1 MRSHCLI
8 VVTSLSLCAQIKA
21 DEPGK
26 KYAVITPKNN
36 GIVATGINGRGEIVG
51 FEWVED
57 KKIADVLNEA
67 PIFAQGK
74 KITYLPLLE
83 GYTATFPA
91 AVSDDGVIVGRAG
104 KPAPPNVRV
113 PLRNQGFV
121 WDAKTGMR
129 GLGVLEGDV
138 TSAACGI
145 TRDGRR
151 ICGWSLGDNRMR
163 ACVWDRADA
172 TWKAV
177 ALPMH
182 AQLGSPHVAISDNGK
197 QVASIDGTV
206 ACLWTQDAG
215 GKWSR
220 QVISR
225 PGALAPRSVNNSGM
239 VAGVR
244 SDRDGRTHAI
254 IHSRETGYKQL
265 QEPEGYVS
273 SQANAVNNDGIVVG
287 QMDGPGGSQ
296 IGPSAFVYESGRLRI
311 LDEGGSQF
319 TAATAIN
326 NRGEVAGVFEVDED
340 KAQGNARKPQ
350 SKKAK

>member
-1 MRSHCLI
+1 MRSHCVL
-8 VVTSLSLCAQIKA
+8 VVISLSLCAESKA
-21 DEPGK
+21 NEPAK
-26 KYAVITPKNN
+26 KYQVITPKNN

-57 KKIADVLNEA
+57 KKIAGVLNEA

-121 WDAKTGMR
+121 WDAKTGMH
-129 GLGVLEGDV
+129 GLGVLEGDLA
-138 TSAACGI
+138 SAACGI

-163 ACVWDRADA
+163 ACVWDKTET

-177 ALPMH
+177 SLPMH

-206 ACLWTQDAG
+206 ACLWTQDAD

-220 QVISR
+220 RVISR
-225 PGALAPRSVNNSGM
+225 PGALAPRSVNNSGI

-244 SDRDGRTHAI
+244 SDLDGRTHAV

-265 QEPEGYVS
+265 QEPQGYVN

-296 IGPSAFVYESGRLRI
+296 IGPNAFVYENGRLRV
-311 LDEGGSQF
+311 LAEGGKQF

-326 NRGEVAGVFEVDED
+326 DHGQVAGVFEEDED
-340 KAQGNARKPQ
+340 EAPGAARKPLP
-350 SKKAK
+350 KKAK

>member
-1 MRSHCLI
+1 MRSHCLSLAI
-8 VVTSLSLCAQIKA
+8 ALLSLCARINA

-26 KYAVITPKNN
+26 KYTVITPKNI
-36 GIVATGINGRGEIVG
+36 GIVATGINSRGEIVG

-57 KKIADVLNEA
+57 KQIAGVINEE

-91 AVSDDGVIVGRAG
+91 AVSDNGLVVGRAG

-129 GLGVLEGDV
+129 GLGVLEGDSA
-138 TSAACGI
+138 SAACAI

-163 ACVWDRADA
+163 ACIWERTDSA
-172 TWKAV
+172 WKAA

-182 AQLGSPHVAISDNGK
+182 AQLGSPYVAMSDNGK
-197 QVASIDGTV
+197 QVTSIDGTV
-206 ACLWTQDAG
+206 ACLWTQDTD

-220 QVISR
+220 RVISR
-225 PGALAPRSVNNSGM
+225 PGALAPRSVNNAGM
-239 VAGVR
+239 VVGVR
-244 SDRDGRTHAI
+244 SDLNGQTHAI
-254 IHSRETGYKQL
+254 VHSGETGYKQL
-265 QEPEGYVS
+265 QEPEGYVN
-273 SQANAVNNDGIVVG
+273 SQANAVNNNGIVVG
-287 QMDGPGGSQ
+287 QMDGPGGSR
-296 IGPSAFVYESGRLRI
+296 IGPSAFVYENGRLRI
-311 LDEGGSQF
+311 LDEGGGQF

-326 NRGEVAGVFEVDED
+326 DHGQVAGVFEEDDVDEHAVPA
-340 KAQGNARKPQ
+340 KTG
-350 SKKAK
+350 KAK